1 MTQLVQKRNFK
12 KTFAFFYRPPSWII
26 PKVHCTAVTDDSR
39 MKDVLQL
46 TTAIVMASSAKQKV
60 WLQKFKN
67 N

>member
-1 MTQLVQKRNFK
+1 M
-12 KTFAFFYRPPSWII
+12 
-26 PKVHCTAVTDDSR
+26 HCTAVTDDSR

-46 TTAIVMASSAKQKV
+46 TTAIVMASSAKKKV